1 MTETIAPSPNAL
13 SATDGILVQQAE
25 RRDRSRAAALPL
37 IGFFLL
43 TPLFIRVFAADAT
56 ILGAPLVV
64 IYIFGIWLSLIV
76 AAALL
81 SKRLTLK
88 TGPDHAA

>member
-1 MTETIAPSPNAL
+1 MTEPAAPS
-13 SATDGILVQQAE
+13 STDGILIQQAE
-25 RRDRSRAAALPL
+25 RRNRSRAAALPL

-76 AAALL
+76 GAALL
-81 SKRLTLK
+81 SKRLTR
-88 TGPDHAA
+88 TAGPDHAA